1 MKSVIKKTNSKK
13 KKKVKIGIIGTGMLG
28 NAVGLHLLKS
38 GFNVTAYN
46 RTKEKTNELKNKG
59 AKIVESP
66 KMVAEKSDLVITIVK
81 DADAV
86 KKIAFGKNGIIQ
98 GNHKGLTV
106 ADMSTISPIES
117 KKISKKF
124 LEYKIIKLD
133 TPVMGGP
140 NVAITGELVLMV
152 SGDKKT
158 FVKFKKVFEKI
169 ANKIFFLGD
178 NGTAHLVKLAMNL
191 QITMLA
197 LALSEGIT
205 LVKSAKVDPKIF
217 LDILNSTYFKT
228 GMSENKA
235 YKMIH
240 DEFNPTFTLSNLKKD
255 ISTITNTT
263 KSLGIN
269 LPMIKKAEEVYQGA
283 ITHGFGEIDYT
294 GILAYI
300 KKINDSKRNN

>member
-1 MKSVIKKTNSKK
+1 MKNADKKTLTVQK
-13 KKKVKIGIIGTGMLG
+13 KKKVRIGIIGTGMLG

-38 GFNVTAYN
+38 GFDLTVYN
-46 RTKEKTNELKNKG
+46 RTKEKTNELKNSG
-59 AKIVESP
+59 AKVVDSP
-66 KMVAEKSDLVITIVK
+66 KSVAENSELIIIVVK

-86 KKIAFGKNGIIQ
+86 KKIAFGKNGIVK
-98 GNHKGLTV
+98 GRHAGLTV
-106 ADMSTISPIES
+106 ADMSTINPVES
-117 KKISKKF
+117 KKISKEF
-124 LEYKIIKLD
+124 LKYKIIKLD

-140 NVAITGELVLMV
+140 NVAITGDLVLMG

-158 FVKFKKVFEKI
+158 FDRFKNVFKKI
-169 ANKIFFLGD
+169 ANKIFFLGGD
-178 NGTAHLVKLAMNL
+178 GTAHLVKLSMNI

-205 LVKSAKVDPKIF
+205 LVRSAKVDPKIF

-240 DEFNPTFTLSNLKKD
+240 NEFDATFTLANLKKD
-255 ISTITNTT
+255 ISTITDTA
-263 KSLGIN
+263 KSFGVD
-269 LPMIKKAEEVYQGA
+269 LPMIKKAEKIYADAVKN
-283 ITHGFGEIDYT
+283 GFGDIDYT

-300 KKINDSKRNN
+300 KKTNSS